1 MDEKTEIFMYFN
13 EHFLRGVLSEVKLI
27 SQAFPEDARFSVDS
41 RSLQPGDIFVAI
53 KGERTDGHDYLAAA
67 LKAGASGFI
76 IDVRKQDILKSLDA
90 RELKNKLIIAVEDP
104 LEAIFK
110 MARVRRT
117 QFANPIVAVTGSMGK
132 TSTKELLSSILK
144 LDGKECLASH
154 ANQNT
159 KLGVALNLLRLQD
172 HHECAVLEV
181 GINARGEMAEIA
193 ELLRP
198 NFAIIT
204 GIGHCHLE
212 GLGSIGDI
220 AAEKRAIF
228 KYFSGDNIGIVN
240 GDQPLLASVGYSHP
254 IVKFG
259 FKTTNQIQAR
269 KVRTHTDHMSF
280 ILKIYREKFIL
291 NIPQTH
297 NGILFN
303 TLSATAAAYLL
314 GVPTQTIVEAVRQ
327 PVMVPGRFER
337 RTLVNKHG
345 ILIHDAYNAN
355 PESMKAA
362 LATFTRLPTKARK
375 IVVLGDMLELGIH
388 SPFWHR
394 QLGRVLRKMSATHHI
409 ILVGS
414 EVQWT
419 KKALPVGASVD
430 TVATW
435 QDAMSVLEQQL
446 KQESVVLVKGSHG
459 TGLYQLAEKMSTSI
473 K

>member
-1 MDEKTEIFMYFN
+1 M
-13 EHFLRGVLSEVKLI
+13 R
-27 SQAFPEDARFSVDS
+27 
-41 RSLQPGDIFVAI
+41 
-53 KGERTDGHDYLAAA
+53 
-67 LKAGASGFI
+67 ASS
-76 IDVRKQDILKSLDA
+76 K
-90 RELKNKLIIAVEDP
+90 KLIIAVADP
-104 LEAIFK
+104 LDALYK
-110 MARVRRT
+110 LAAARRA
-117 QFANPIVAVTGSMGK
+117 QFANPVLAVTGSIGK
-132 TSTKELLSSILK
+132 TSTKELLSSIMK
-144 LDGKECLASH
+144 LDGRDCLASC

-159 KLGVALNLLRLQD
+159 KLGVALNLLRIKD
-172 HHECAVLEV
+172 SHACAILEV

-204 GIGHCHLE
+204 GVGHCHLE

-228 KYFSGDNIGIVN
+228 KYFSGDNIGIIN
-240 GDQPLLASVGYSHP
+240 GDQPLLANVGYSHP

-269 KVRTHTDHMSF
+269 KVRVHVDHMSF
-280 ILKIYREKFIL
+280 VLKIYREKFIL
-291 NIPQTH
+291 NVPQTH
-297 NGILFN
+297 NGLLIN
-303 TLSATAAAYLL
+303 TLASCATAYLL
-314 GVPTQTIVEAVRQ
+314 GVPTSTIIEAAKQ

-337 RTLVNKHG
+337 RALKNHKG

-362 LATFTRLPTKARK
+362 LMTFGRLPTKARK
-375 IVVLGDMLELGIH
+375 VVVLGDMLELGVN

-414 EVQWT
+414 QVQWT
-419 KKALPVGASVD
+419 KKALPVGAAVE

-435 QDAMSVLEQQL
+435 QEAIPVLE
-446 KQESVVLVKGSHG
+446 KKMTEESIILVKGSHG
-459 TGLYQLAEKMSTSI
+459 TGLYQLAEKMSEPL

>member
-1 MDEKTEIFMYFN
+1 MYFN
-13 EHFLRGVLSEVKLI
+13 EHFLRGVLPGVTII

-41 RSLQPGDIFVAI
+41 RSLQSGDIFVALQ
-53 KGERTDGHDYLAAA
+53 GERTDGHDHLAEA
-67 LKAGASGFI
+67 LKAGAAGLI
-76 IDVRKQDILKSLDA
+76 IDVRKRDLLKQLDE
-90 RELKNKLIIAVEDP
+90 RDLKKKLVIAVESP
-104 LEAIFK
+104 LDALYA
-110 MARVRRT
+110 MARARRA
-117 QFANPIVAVTGSMGK
+117 QYSNPIVAVTGSMGK
-132 TSTKELLSSILK
+132 TSTKELLASIMK
-144 LDGKECLASH
+144 LDGKNCLASH

-159 KLGVALNLLRLQD
+159 KLGVALNLLRLRDD
-172 HHECAVLEV
+172 HACAVLEV

-204 GIGHCHLE
+204 GVGHCHLE
-212 GLGSIGDI
+212 GLGTIGDI

-240 GDQPLLASVGYSHP
+240 GDQSLLANVGYAHP

-259 FKTTNQIQAR
+259 FKTTNQVQAR
-269 KVRTHTDHMSF
+269 KVRTHADHMSF
-280 ILKIYREKFIL
+280 VFKIYREKFIL

-303 TLSATAAAYLL
+303 TLAASSAAYLL
-314 GVPTQTIVEAVRQ
+314 GVSTKTIVEAISH

-337 RTLVNKHG
+337 RELLNKQG
-345 ILIHDAYNAN
+345 VLIHDAYNAN

-362 LATFTRLPTKARK
+362 LATFSRLPTDARK
-375 IVVLGDMLELGIH
+375 IVVLGDMLELGMH

-394 QLGRVLRKMSATHHI
+394 QLGRVLRKMSSSHHI

-414 EVQWT
+414 QVQWT
-419 KKALPVGASVD
+419 KKALPVGAAVD

-435 QDAMSVLEQQL
+435 QEAIPLLERQL
-446 KQESVVLVKGSHG
+446 KQESLVLVKGSHG
-459 TGLYQLAEKMSTSI
+459 TGLYQLAEKMSKSLE
-473 K
+473 

>member
-1 MDEKTEIFMYFN
+1 MYFN
-13 EHFLRGVLSEVKLI
+13 EHFLRGVLPEVTII

-41 RSLQPGDIFVAI
+41 RSLQPGDIFVALQ
-53 KGERTDGHDYLAAA
+53 GERTDGHDYLADA
-67 LKAGASGFI
+67 LKAGAAGLI
-76 IDVRKQDILKSLDA
+76 IDVRKRDLLKNLDA
-90 RELKNKLIIAVEDP
+90 RELKKRLVIAVENP
-104 LEAIFK
+104 LDALYK
-110 MARVRRT
+110 MARARRAS
-117 QFANPIVAVTGSMGK
+117 FANPIVAITGSMGK
-132 TSTKELLSSILK
+132 TSTKELLATILK
-144 LDGKECLASH
+144 LNGQDCLASH

-159 KLGVALNLLRLQD
+159 KLGVALNLLRIRD
-172 HHECAVLEV
+172 NHACAVLEV
-181 GINARGEMAEIA
+181 GINARGEMVEIA

-212 GLGSIGDI
+212 GLGTIGDI

-240 GDQPLLASVGYSHP
+240 GDQPLLANVGYAHP

-269 KVRTHTDHMSF
+269 KVRTHADHMSF
-280 ILKIYREKFIL
+280 VLKIYREKFIL

-297 NGILFN
+297 NGILCN
-303 TLSATAAAYLL
+303 TLAASAAAYLL
-314 GVPTQTIVEAVRQ
+314 GVPNNTIVEAVSK

-337 RTLVNKHG
+337 RSLINNHG

-362 LATFTRLPTKARK
+362 LAAFARLPSKARR
-375 IVVLGDMLELGIH
+375 IVVLGDMLELGGH

-414 EVQWT
+414 QVQWT
-419 KKALPVGASVD
+419 QRALPVGAAVD
-430 TVATW
+430 AVSTW
-435 QDAMSVLEQQL
+435 QEAIPVLEKELQ
-446 KQESVVLVKGSHG
+446 KESIVLVKGSHG
-459 TGLYQLAEKMSTSI
+459 TGLYQLAEKMSSSF